1 MRNARAGYPRTH
13 VMRVTCVHAYIVLIG
28 VMRIVPRV
36 DVTLAL
42 MLIVVMRDVR
52 FDDRHLMCHRS
63 TEPCDRVIRHLHAD
77 NLR

>member
-1 MRNARAGYPRTH
+1 MRNARAVYPRTH

-52 FDDRHLMCHRS
+52 FDARHLMCHRS
-63 TEPCDRVIRHLHAD
+63 TEPCDCIIAYLHAD